1 MIASEKVKKVQV
13 QGGNE
18 NMQRT
23 WKNFWRENFWGLS
36 LTLMGVLLLAL
47 SGVLYLG
54 QRGYPNFTLAD
65 GQALTGP
72 EFEALERQNRAYE
85 RIAETVTPAIVNIR
99 TTQVIKVQQSPFFM
113 DPFFRQFFGDN
124 FGQFG
129 IPREQRQHALG
140 SGVIVSADGYIVT
153 NNHVI
158 AKATDVE
165 VMLSD
170 KRTFKAK
177 VIGADP
183 RTDVAVIKIDAKDLP
198 TVPWGD
204 SNTLRPGD
212 IVMAFGNPFG
222 LNFAVTR
229 GSVNAVGRSGLGIET
244 YEDFIQTDAAINPGN
259 SGGALVNV
267 RGQVIGI
274 NTAILSA
281 SQGPDGQGGFN
292 GIGFAIP
299 ANVVKHVMESLIKT
313 GKVTRGY
320 LGISIGDLN
329 PALARQFKVPDVSGV
344 LVNQVEP
351 GSAAEKGGMKQGD
364 VIRTLNGQ
372 NVDSADRLRAMVAG
386 INPGTEVTLGILR
399 DGKPETIKITLA
411 EQPASMA
418 GPGGAEKGPS
428 EGTLR
433 GISVQDLT
441 PSLRQQLGLA
451 PNTHG
456 VVISD
461 LDPDSPA
468 AQSGL
473 QQGDVIESIN
483 RQPVSSVADFNRLA
497 VGATGEVL
505 LRVNRQGNSAYVVIS
520 PSGDDN

>member
-1 MIASEKVKKVQV
+1 
-13 QGGNE
+13 
-18 NMQRT
+18 
-23 WKNFWRENFWGLS
+23 
-36 LTLMGVLLLAL
+36 
-47 SGVLYLG
+47 
-54 QRGYPNFTLAD
+54 
-65 GQALTGP
+65 
-72 EFEALERQNRAYE
+72 
-85 RIAETVTPAIVNIR
+85 
-99 TTQVIKVQQSPFFM
+99 
-113 DPFFRQFFGDN
+113 
-124 FGQFG
+124 
-129 IPREQRQHALG
+129 
-140 SGVIVSADGYIVT
+140 
-153 NNHVI
+153 
-158 AKATDVE
+158 
-165 VMLSD
+165 
-170 KRTFKAK
+170 
-177 VIGADP
+177 
-183 RTDVAVIKIDAKDLP
+183 
-198 TVPWGD
+198 
-204 SNTLRPGD
+204 
-212 IVMAFGNPFG
+212 
-222 LNFAVTR
+222 
-229 GSVNAVGRSGLGIET
+229 LGIET

-267 RGQVIGI
+267 RGQVVGI

-344 LVNQVEP
+344 LVNQVES
-351 GSAAEKGGMKQGD
+351 GSPAEKSGLKQGD

-372 NVDSADRLRAMVAG
+372 NVDSADRLRALVAG

-399 DGKPETIKITLA
+399 DGKPETLKVLLG
-411 EQPASMA
+411 EQPANMA
-418 GPGGAEKGPS
+418 GPGGTEKGPS

-433 GISVQDLT
+433 GISVQNLT

-456 VVISD
+456 VVITD
-461 LDPDSPA
+461 LDQDSPA

-483 RQPVSSVADFNRLA
+483 RQPVNSMADFNRLA
-497 VGATGEVL
+497 AGAKGDVL

-520 PSGDDN
+520 PSGDDNQ

>member
-1 MIASEKVKKVQV
+1 MV

-18 NMQRT
+18 HMQRP
-23 WKNFWRENFWGLS
+23 WRQFFRENFWGLS
-36 LTLMGVLLLAL
+36 LTLIGVLCLAL
-47 SGVLYLG
+47 SGVLYMG
-54 QRGYPNFTLAD
+54 QRGYPSFTLAD
-65 GQALTGP
+65 GQALDGP
-72 EFEALERQNRAYE
+72 EFQALERQNRAYE
-85 RIAETVTPAIVNIR
+85 KIAETVTPAIVNIR

-113 DPFFRQFFGDN
+113 DPFFRQFFGDG

-177 VIGADP
+177 VVGADP
-183 RTDVAVIKIDAKDLP
+183 RTDVAVIKVDGKDLP

-212 IVMAFGNPFG
+212 TVMAFGNPFG

-267 RGQVIGI
+267 RGQVVGI

-313 GKVTRGY
+313 GKVSRGY

-344 LVNQVEP
+344 LVNQVEA

-372 NVDSADRLRAMVAG
+372 KVDSADRLRALVAG

-399 DGKPETIKITLA
+399 DGKPETLKITLA
-411 EQPASMA
+411 EQPANMA

-433 GISVQDLT
+433 GISVQNLT
-441 PSLRQQLGLA
+441 PSLRQQLELA
-451 PNTHG
+451 PNAHG
-456 VVISD
+456 VVITD

-468 AQSGL
+468 AQTGL
-473 QQGDVIESIN
+473 QRGDVIESIN
-483 RQPVSSVADFNRLA
+483 RQPVSSTSDFNRLA
-497 VGATGEVL
+497 AGAKGDVL

-520 PSGDDN
+520 PSGDEGE